1 MDVLYK
7 PEVSILARPEGR
19 ARLANRDLTILT
31 IAKIAPR
38 LQPLMHCVGKYPSP
52 QWRGQKPARFVGGLD
67 TLTSAAGEHWSGL
80 HHRGRQS
87 LHYMTLTSY
96 VLYAIVWP

>member
-19 ARLANRDLTILT
+19 ALLANRDLTILT

-52 QWRGQKPARFVGGLD
+52 QWRGQKPARFVG
-67 TLTSAAGEHWSGL
+67 AGYYDIGGGGALEWSSPP
-80 HHRGRQS
+80 RAS
-87 LHYMTLTSY
+87 
-96 VLYAIVWP
+96 VLK